1 MRLLADA
8 TDPSG
13 PGSPVLGLIA
23 SMGDATADADA
34 PSSVPPPPPSDR
46 TRSAS
51 PHVRLLADSTSAQS
65 PVLSLLAAAADDA
78 VADAQGDEPAV
89 ASTTDCHASQDVQ
102 EQNTGTEVQ
111 GEDDLPDLVSS
122 RPSTAPRSH
131 MELLLATTNATVT
144 GRNGADSVLQLFAGG
159 F

>member
-23 SMGDATADADA
+23 SLGDATADADVS
-34 PSSVPPPPPSDR
+34 SSVPPPPSGR

-65 PVLSLLAAAADDA
+65 PVLSLLAAAADEA
-78 VADAQGDEPAV
+78 VADAQGDGPAV
-89 ASTTDCHASQDVQ
+89 ASTTDIHASQDVQ
-102 EQNTGTEVQ
+102 GQSTGTEVQ

-144 GRNGADSVLQLFAGG
+144 GRNGTDSVLQLFAGG